1 MIISRTPYRV
11 SFFGGGTDYPQW
23 YRKEEGAVL
32 STTIDKYCYLS
43 CRYLPPFFPVTHRVV
58 WSHIEAVSAISEIL
72 HPAVREGLKH
82 LGFDDSHGLEIYHQ
96 GDLPARSGIGT
107 SSSFS
112 VGLINALTGLRG
124 ESISKHELAMSAIEL
139 EQTRLKENAGS
150 QDQVAAAYGGFNVI
164 RFEPTGEIHVQPVP
178 GNQERLA
185 ELKSNLMLYY
195 LGTSRLG
202 SEISGQMLKR
212 LDQNSEHLRQMR
224 AMVDVGVEILTGSE
238 SLDTFGR
245 LLDEGWRRKREL
257 GADVTNPTV
266 DSIYETAVRCGALGG
281 KLLGAGGSGFML
293 LYVPVERQMA
303 VKESLSRYM
312 LVPFEFETDGS
323 RLIYSAPE
331 VRGNGH

>member
-1 MIISRTPYRV
+1 MIISRTPYRI

-23 YRKEEGAVL
+23 YQKEEGAVL

-58 WSHIEAVSAISEIL
+58 WSHIEAVSTISEIL

-112 VGLINALTGLRG
+112 VGLINALAGLRG
-124 ESISKHELAMSAIEL
+124 QSISKHDLALSAIEL
-139 EQTRLKENAGS
+139 EQTRLKESAGS

-164 RFEPTGEIHVQPVP
+164 RFEPTGEIHVQPL
-178 GNQERLA
+178 GCDSARLS
-185 ELKSNLMLYY
+185 ELKSKLMLYY
-195 LGTSRLG
+195 LGSSRLG
-202 SEISGQMLKR
+202 SEISGQILKR
-212 LDQNSEHLRQMR
+212 MDQNTEHLRHMR

-238 SLDTFGR
+238 SLDAFGE
-245 LLDEGWRRKREL
+245 LLHEGWSRKREL
-257 GADVTNPTV
+257 GEDVTNPTV
-266 DSIYETAVRCGALGG
+266 DAIYEAARNAGALGG

-293 LYVPVERQMA
+293 LYVPLEKQA
-303 VKESLSRYM
+303 TVKEKLSRY
-312 LVPFEFETDGS
+312 LHVPFEFENDGS
-323 RLIYSAPE
+323 QLIYSAAE
-331 VRGNGH
+331 VRGNGN